1 MDGPQDSGARIAEL
15 FTRVGEDFL
24 QWLPQLVAG
33 LAVLLAGWIAAQLLR
48 IAASRLAA
56 MLNPLLRRLRADD
69 DGALPLSPRLIGGVV
84 FWLVL
89 LAFAAAAAGV
99 LGLSVFSDW
108 IDALLRMLPALLAAA
123 LVLFTGV
130 VGATLLRNLVTRAA
144 RRLEYRAALGYATQG
159 LVLAL
164 AAVIALDL
172 IGLDV
177 SFLMLLAGV
186 VLGAV
191 AGALALAFGLGART
205 TVGNLLGARYLRRH
219 VHLGDELRIGDIEGR
234 VVELSVQDVVLETEE
249 GRTVVPARWF
259 SERPSTVLIRE
270 QNRD

>member
-1 MDGPQDSGARIAEL
+1 MDEPKGGGTRIAEL
-15 FTRVGEDFL
+15 FAQVSEDFL
-24 QWLPQLVAG
+24 QWLPQLIAG
-33 LAVLLAGWIAAQLLR
+33 LAVLLAGWVAAHLMR
-48 IAASRLAA
+48 IAASRLVAV
-56 MLNPLLRRLRADD
+56 LNPLLRRLRADD
-69 DGALPLSPRLIGGVV
+69 QGTQPLSPGLVGGVA

-89 LAFAAAAAGV
+89 MSFAAAAAGV

-108 IDALLRMLPALLAAA
+108 IDALLRMLPALLAA
-123 LVLFTGV
+123 VLILFSGV
-130 VGATLLRNLVTRAA
+130 VGASLLRSLVVRAT
-144 RRLEYRAALGYATQG
+144 RRLEYRAALGHAAQG

-164 AAVIALDL
+164 AVVIALDL

-177 SFLMLLAGV
+177 SFLMLLVGV

-234 VVELSVQDVVLETEE
+234 VVELSVQDVVLETAE

-270 QNRD
+270 QSRG

>member
-1 MDGPQDSGARIAEL
+1 MDQPLSDSTRVAEL
-15 FTRVGEDFL
+15 FARVGEDFL

-33 LAVLLAGWIAAQLLR
+33 LAVLLAGWIVAHLLR
-48 IAASRLAA
+48 VAASRLTA

-69 DGALPLSPRLIGGVV
+69 DGTQPLSPALIGGVV

-89 LAFAAAAAGV
+89 MAFAAAAAGV

-123 LVLFTGV
+123 LIVVTGV
-130 VGATLLRNLVTRAA
+130 IGASLLRSLVVRAA
-144 RRLEYRAALGYATQG
+144 RRLEYRVVLGYATQG

-177 SFLMLLAGV
+177 SFLMLLVGV
-186 VLGAV
+186 V
-191 AGALALAFGLGART
+191 LALAFGLGART

-234 VVELSVQDVVLETEE
+234 VVELSVQDVVLETAE

-270 QNRD
+270 QDRG